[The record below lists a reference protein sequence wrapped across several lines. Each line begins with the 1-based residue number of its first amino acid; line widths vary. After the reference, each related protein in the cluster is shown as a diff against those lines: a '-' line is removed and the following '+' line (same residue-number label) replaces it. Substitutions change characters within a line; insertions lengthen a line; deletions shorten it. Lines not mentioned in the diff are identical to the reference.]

1 MPKAPAQ
8 KQRKPPPSAAQQKL
22 LVDRGGQAVSASK
35 QSLFAR
41 FYRESVVLSNA
52 RLSAVYGVLIGS
64 AFFYVNGIASQWA
77 PILSQPQ
84 MYSVAGI
91 FGAATGVILARSL
104 SSIRRLERE
113 EGDRA
118 KAKEDTVG
126 VVERIKIVQQVL
138 PQLPPPEQKLLLN
151 AAIFSSLEARLSE
164 HDPLQNARKAKA
176 EPLTAAGQNS
186 ELQSDIQEKQK
197 AAGPNVAHSDLPPP
211 G

>member
-1 MPKAPAQ
+1 MAKIAAPAK
-8 KQRKPPPSAAQQKL
+8 KQRKPPPSAAQQQSF
-22 LVDRGGQAVSASK
+22 VDRSQAISASK

-41 FYRESVVLSNA
+41 FYRESVDLSNA
-52 RLSAVYGVLIGS
+52 RLSAVYGVLIGT
-64 AFFYVNGIASQWA
+64 AFFYINGIASQWA

-104 SSIRRLERE
+104 SSIRRLENE

-118 KAKEDTVG
+118 KAKEDTLG

-138 PQLPPPEQKLLLN
+138 PQLPAPEQKLLLN

-164 HDPLQNARKAKA
+164 NNPLQTAAKAKVV
-176 EPLTAAGQNS
+176 PSTAAAENS
-186 ELQSDIQEKQK
+186 ELQSDIQEKGK
-197 AAGPNVAHSDLPPP
+197 VT
-211 G
+211 